1 MIERDVSTA
10 YTFRIYPRA
19 GTSNVYPYSR
29 CEGWAWEDGH
39 VLVWVWHRN
48 GHDER
53 EDLEYADLEACVND
67 IDNGLGRIF
76 WTDGPPAVYADF
88 KPALWQPKRY
98 DYMRKR
104 FVR

>member
-1 MIERDVSTA
+1 VSERSLDKA
-10 YTFRIYPRA
+10 YCFSLRPRS
-19 GTSNVYPYSR
+19 GVSNVYPYAR

-39 VLVWVWHRN
+39 VLVKVWNRS
-48 GHDER
+48 GAAGC
-53 EDLEYADLEACVND
+53 EDLEYECLEECVND
-67 IDNGLGRIF
+67 LDNGLGRIF

-88 KPALWQPKRY
+88 KPALWQPKQY